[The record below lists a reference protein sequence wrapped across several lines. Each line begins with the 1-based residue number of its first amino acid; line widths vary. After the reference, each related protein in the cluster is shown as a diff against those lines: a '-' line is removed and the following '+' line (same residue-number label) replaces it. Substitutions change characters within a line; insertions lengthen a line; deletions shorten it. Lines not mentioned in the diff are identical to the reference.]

1 MALVV
6 SVSPR
11 DRVFLYGD
19 GLFETIV
26 VVDGRPLWLD
36 LHLQRLRDG
45 ALRLRIPFSK
55 PGLLKFLDE
64 QLEEAGASSYVLR
77 LTLSRGE
84 SARGYTPPVNPVP
97 SYIAS
102 ISPLPHS
109 PRESAP
115 PLTLA
120 RSDVELA
127 EQPTLAGLKHC
138 NRLEQVL
145 GALDAREK
153 RTDDVLMGTANG
165 LVQCTT
171 RHNVFVVH
179 NGAVLT
185 PCCDRSGVKG
195 TRRQLLMQQLADE
208 LEIAVTEDA
217 IHFDDLD
224 RVDGM
229 FVTNAIDGIRS
240 VASFNGQAFEQLV
253 LVDALQRAYFRA
265 MDACLER

>member
-1 MALVV
+1 M

-26 VVDGRPLWLD
+26 VADGRPLWLD

-55 PGLLKFLDE
+55 SELLAFLDE
-64 QLEEAGASSYVLR
+64 QLKNAGASSYVLR
-77 LTLSRGE
+77 LTLSRGQSE
-84 SARGYTPPVNPVP
+84 RGYAPPANPVP
-97 SYIAS
+97 SYFAS
-102 ISPLPHS
+102 ISPLPRQ
-109 PRESAP
+109 PRELAP
-115 PLTLA
+115 AMTLA

-127 EQPTLAGLKHC
+127 EQPSLAGVKHC

-153 RTDDVLMGTANG
+153 RADDVLMGTAKG

-171 RHNVFVVH
+171 RHNVFVVC
-179 NGAVLT
+179 NGEVLT

-195 TRRQLLMQQLADE
+195 TRRELLMQRLAGE
-208 LEIAVTEDA
+208 LEIAVREDA

-224 RVDGM
+224 SVDGM

-240 VASFNGQAFEQLV
+240 VASFNRQTFEPLALVGSLQQAYL
-253 LVDALQRAYFRA
+253 RA
-265 MDACLER
+265 MDECLEL